1 MRAVAPTAV
10 SEARPEPRPNLD
22 RVEEYVDSAVENRVD
37 KAADEAADGAADEA
51 ADEAVAEAGQHA
63 ERAENAADRAD
74 TAADEAR
81 EAVSSVEVAESID
94 NATDLVVADDAAP
107 YVPAPVAPATQ
118 PSLLRHSPFNI
129 GFFGAFGALIAL
141 FLSQQLLSI
150 SSVLILLVLA
160 MFLAIGLSPT
170 VEWFMKRGMRRGLA
184 VLLVLV
190 VVIGVLTLFVFTV
203 VPVISDQIAQITKNA
218 PGWFQD
224 LQRNETV
231 QQVDDRFAVID
242 KIQDYITGG
251 DFGQQVFGGA
261 LGVGLAVLSALANA
275 FIVIVL
281 MVYFLVSMPS
291 IKHAAYS
298 LAPASK
304 RVRVSELGDRIIRS
318 TGAYVSGAFFVSLC
332 AGISTLIFTLAVGL
346 SDYSFAL
353 AFIVGLL
360 SLIPVIGAVVS
371 GIIIT
376 LLALTVSPTVA
387 IISAI
392 YYVAYQQVESY
403 FISPRI
409 MKRAVDIPGSVTVIA
424 ALLGGSLMGVIGA
437 LLAVPV
443 AAALLLLHR
452 EVLLKR
458 QDAR

>member
-1 MRAVAPTAV
+1 MGDQVGDHADRAEIA
-10 SEARPEPRPNLD
+10 
-22 RVEEYVDSAVENRVD
+22 
-37 KAADEAADGAADEA
+37 
-51 ADEAVAEAGQHA
+51 A
-63 ERAENAADRAD
+63 ERAGEAAAD
-74 TAADEAR
+74 AR
-81 EAVSSVEVAESID
+81 ESAESSAAIAERID
-94 NATDLVVADDAAP
+94 NATDLVVVDAQDTTP
-107 YVPAPVAPATQ
+107 YVAPPVEPPPA

-129 GFFGAFGALIAL
+129 GFFGAFGALVAL

-170 VEWFMKRGMRRGLA
+170 VEWFMRRGMRRGLA

-190 VVIGVLTLFVFTV
+190 VVLGVLTLFVLTV
-203 VPVISDQIAQITKNA
+203 VPVISEQISQITENA

-224 LQRNETV
+224 LQSNETV
-231 QQVDDRFAVID
+231 QKVDDEFSVID
-242 KIQDYITGG
+242 KVQDYVTGG

-261 LGVGLAVLSALANA
+261 LGVGLAVLSALTNA

-298 LAPASK
+298 IAPASK
-304 RVRVSELGDRIIRS
+304 RERVSELGDRIIRS

-332 AGISTLIFTLAVGL
+332 AGISTLIFTLVVGL
-346 SDYSFAL
+346 GDYSFAL

-371 GIIIT
+371 GVIIT
-376 LLALTVSPTVA
+376 LLALTISPTVA